1 MPRVKRG
8 VASRARRKKILRQA
22 KGYYGARSRT
32 FKVAKQAVIKAG
44 QYAYRD
50 RRQKKRQFRALWI
63 IRINAE
69 AREHGLS
76 YSRFIAGLKKAAI
89 EVDRKVLADLALHEK
104 ATFGVLADKAKE
116 ALAA

>member
-8 VASRARRKKILRQA
+8 VASRARRKKVLKQA
-22 KGYYGARSRT
+22 KGYYGARSRQ

-50 RRQKKRQFRALWI
+50 RRQKKRQFRSLWI
-63 IRINAE
+63 VRINAA

-76 YSRFIAGLKKAAI
+76 YSRMINGLNKADI
-89 EVDRKVLADLALHEK
+89 EIDRRVLADLALNQRE
-104 ATFGVLADKAKE
+104 AFAALAESAKT